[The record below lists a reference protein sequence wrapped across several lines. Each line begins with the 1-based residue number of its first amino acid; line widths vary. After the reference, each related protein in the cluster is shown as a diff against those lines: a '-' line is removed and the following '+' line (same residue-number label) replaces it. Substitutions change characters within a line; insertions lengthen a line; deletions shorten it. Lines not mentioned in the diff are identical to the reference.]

1 MEARSTPS
9 FNEFDP
15 NIIPFQKNV
24 MLDFRCNLD
33 YKLGVQELLFSGT
46 IGSAKSLL
54 AAHII
59 VCHCVENT
67 RARFLLGRLT
77 LPDVKATI
85 FNLVCEHLDGSQFV
99 KGIDYFVREDTGYI
113 YFRNGSE
120 IICRSWADKKYEKV
134 RSLALS
140 GACIEEAIENRGDH
154 QRAISEIKQRV
165 GRLPH
170 IKNNIIIYCTNP
182 DGPSHW
188 LYKYFFESDSK
199 TRHVYKSKTED
210 NPFLPEWYI
219 EQLKKDLDP
228 REARRMLYGEWIE
241 INKERIYYAYDID
254 ANFIK
259 KDYILNTNLPISIS
273 FDFNIGHNKPMSC
286 VFGQHN
292 PVTDTHHFFDEVI
305 IHGART
311 ESVLDDAAARGL
323 LDYNVE
329 YEVFGDATGA
339 ARHTNSI
346 HSDYDIIR
354 NFLNKY
360 KRKDGR
366 GLVYRMKVPLSNP
379 PIRERHNI
387 VNAYCMNS
395 LGQRRLFVYQKCK
408 TLHEGMKLTALKE
421 GSHYQEN
428 DSFFY
433 QHCTTALGYALVYTH
448 NTKGL
453 HRGRML

>member
-1 MEARSTPS
+1 MESRSTPS

-15 NIIPFQKNV
+15 NIIPFQKTV
-24 MLDFRCNLD
+24 MRDLRCNID
-33 YKLGVQELLFSGT
+33 FKEGVQEFLFSGSV
-46 IGSAKSLL
+46 GSSKSLL

-59 VCHCVENT
+59 VLHCVENV

-85 FNLVCEHLDGSQFV
+85 FTLVCEHLDGSQLKQGV
-99 KGIDYFVREDTGYI
+99 DYFIREDTGYI

-120 IICRSWADKKYEKV
+120 IMCRSWADKKYEKV

-140 GACIEEAIENRGDH
+140 GACIEEATENKGDH
-154 QRAISEIKQRV
+154 QKAIFEIKQRV

-170 IKNNIIIYCTNP
+170 IKKNLILYCTNP

-210 NPFLPEWYI
+210 NPFLPKWYI

-241 INKERIYYAYDID
+241 ISKERIYYAYDID
-254 ANFIK
+254 ENYIK
-259 KDYILNTNLPISIS
+259 HDYTLNSNLPVSIS

-286 VFGQHN
+286 IFGQFN
-292 PVTDTHHFFDEVI
+292 PTTETHHFFDEVI
-305 IHGART
+305 IQGART
-311 ESVLDDAAARGL
+311 ESVLEDAAARGL
-323 LDYNVE
+323 LDYDVE

-366 GLVYRMKVPLSNP
+366 GLAYRMKVPLSNP
-379 PIRERHNI
+379 PVRERHNI
-387 VNAYCMNS
+387 VNAYCKNT
-395 LGQRRLFVYQKCK
+395 LGQKRLFVYQKCK
-408 TLHEGMKLTALKE
+408 TLHEGLKLTALKE
-421 GSHYQEN
+421 GASYIED
-428 DSFFY
+428 DSKSY
-433 QHCTTALGYALVYTH
+433 QHCTTAIGYNIVYIH
-448 NTKGL
+448 NSKGL
-453 HRGRML
+453 QRGRML